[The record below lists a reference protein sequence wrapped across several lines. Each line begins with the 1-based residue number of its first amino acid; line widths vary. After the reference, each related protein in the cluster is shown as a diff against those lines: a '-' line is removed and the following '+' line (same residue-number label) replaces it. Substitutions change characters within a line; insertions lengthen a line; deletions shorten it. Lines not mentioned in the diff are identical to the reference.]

1 MLIDFEQLDETE
13 IKNFYG
19 GTQSTY
25 ARMFADESNRIMRG
39 RLAPGASI
47 GPHTHETGSE
57 IIFILSGTGKAFCGG
72 ATEALTPGMCHYCPK
87 GHTHNLTA
95 DGAEALVFF
104 AVVPQQ

>member
-39 RLAPGASI
+39 RLAPGA
-47 GPHTHETGSE
+47 
-57 IIFILSGTGKAFCGG
+57 
-72 ATEALTPGMCHYCPK
+72 
-87 GHTHNLTA
+87 
-95 DGAEALVFF
+95 
-104 AVVPQQ
+104 